1 MVVCLVNLHPWF
13 SYDLI
18 SLSPTTTFSRCVVSF
33 QQGEHGYQE
42 QINLLLI
49 ASALFLAS
57 LYRDS
62 KEKVAVSCVGR
73 CDFSVSQEYVGVWGA
88 NVCWRWW
95 DSGTCVALQRSE
107 TWAFK
112 WFCSRQGHCFNT
124 KKKGTN
130 WATLHGGMREISSG
144 SSVLCC
150 RVISCHCSSPRLC

>member
-13 SYDLI
+13 SYDLV
-18 SLSPTTTFSRCVVSF
+18 SLSPTTTFSRWVVGF

-62 KEKVAVSCVGR
+62 KEKVAVSCVGC
-73 CDFSVSQEYVGVWGA
+73 CDFSVSQEYVGVRGA
-88 NVCWRWW
+88 NVCLRWW

-112 WFCSRQGHCFNT
+112 WFC
-124 KKKGTN
+124 KKERGTN
-130 WATLHGGMREISSG
+130 WATLHGGMRETSPG

-150 RVISCHCSSPRLC
+150 RVIRYHCSSPRLC